1 MSTSRPFSGD
11 HGRPAVVNLGLPSF
25 GEAVAEQGGLAQQVD
40 WRPPAGGQ
48 AELLAL
54 LDRMHRPDASA
65 DPWQARIE
73 AANQEGVR
81 RLVSAQAVLVDVRQ
95 ARDVIPGLTD
105 DMILHAG
112 PPVTWERMC
121 GPVRGAVAGALI
133 YEGRAKSFDEAA
145 ELALAG
151 KVRFDPCHH
160 HRTVGP
166 MAGVVSPSMW
176 VFVLHNPTHGNTA
189 YCTLNEGLGK
199 VLRFGAYDEEVIER
213 LRWMER
219 VLAPALARAV
229 RHSGGISIKSIIAQ
243 ALQMGDEL
251 HNRNV
256 AGTSLFVREIFPPLL
271 SCGLSAAEAK
281 EVLDFISANNHFFLN
296 LSMPAGKLA
305 ADTLLG
311 LKDSTLMC
319 AMARNGTELGI
330 RVAGLGDRWFTGPAG
345 QPKGL
350 YFAGFSEEDGNPDL
364 GDSTICETAGFGG
377 FAMACAPAIVKFT
390 GGDASL
396 ALKIT
401 DEMYSI
407 CHGRHRDYQIPPL
420 DFVGTPV
427 GVDIRRVVALDAP
440 PYINTGIAHR
450 EPGIGQVGAG
460 LLRAP
465 IEAFRKA
472 LVAFGALDGGT
483 PAAQG

>member
-1 MSTSRPFSGD
+1 MSTQRPFPGGGGPVS
-11 HGRPAVVNLGLPSF
+11 VVNLGLPTF
-25 GEAVAEQGGLAQQVD
+25 GEAVVTQGGRAEHVD
-40 WRPPAGGQ
+40 WRPPAGGD
-48 AELLAL
+48 AGLLHL
-54 LDRMHRPDASA
+54 LDRIHRPDASA
-65 DPWQARIE
+65 DAWQARIE
-73 AANQEGVR
+73 AANEEGVR
-81 RLVSAQAVLVDVRQ
+81 RLVSAQAVLVDVRP
-95 ARDVIPGLTD
+95 AREVIPGLAE

-133 YEGRAKSFDEAA
+133 YEGRAKTYDEAA
-145 ELALAG
+145 ALVAAG

-176 VFVLHNPTHGNTA
+176 VFVLDNPVHGNRA

-199 VLRFGAYDEEVIER
+199 VLRFGAYDEEVVER

-256 AGTSLFVREIFPPLL
+256 AGTSLFLREIFPPLL
-271 SCGLSAAEAK
+271 SCGLEMAAAK

-350 YFAGFSEEDGNPDL
+350 YFAGFGEADANPDL

-390 GGDASL
+390 GGDAAL
-396 ALKIT
+396 AVQIT
-401 DEMYSI
+401 NEMYGI
-407 CHGRHRDYQIPPL
+407 CQGRHRDYQMPPM
-420 DFVGTPV
+420 DFAGTPV
-427 GVDIRRVVALDAP
+427 GVDIRRVVALNAP

-465 IEAFRKA
+465 IEAFRSA
-472 LVAFGALDGGT
+472 LRAFGELEAG
-483 PAAQG
+483 AQES